1 MRIDFDRGAFAAL
14 LKAPK
19 VQADVHRR
27 ARAVADRAGGGF
39 EAFPSVPARKRARAA
54 VVPVTYEAARRQA
67 RDNTL
72 IRSLDAGR

>member
-1 MRIDFDRGAFAAL
+1 
-14 LKAPK
+14 
-19 VQADVHRR
+19 
-27 ARAVADRAGGGF
+27 VADGAWDSF
-39 EAFPSVPARKRARAA
+39 EAFPSTPAFKRARGA